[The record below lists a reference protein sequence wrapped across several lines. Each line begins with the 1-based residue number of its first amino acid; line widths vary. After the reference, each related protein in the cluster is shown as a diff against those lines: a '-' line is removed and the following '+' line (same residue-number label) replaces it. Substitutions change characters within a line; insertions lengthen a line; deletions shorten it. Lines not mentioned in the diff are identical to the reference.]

1 MADGPLPVTESAQ
14 EGYSP
19 HTVRLAWI
27 LALAYLLVVAYASM
41 LPFHGWRVPPE
52 EILRFLAAPWP
63 RFITLQDVI
72 VNIVAYVPLGL
83 LLSIGWGAHYGP
95 ARGAAAAT
103 LAVLALSL
111 VMEFAQMFLPVR
123 IASNV
128 DLLANGTGGLI
139 GAMAAPLLAPTQSL
153 GGRLHAARHRLF
165 LDGMLADTG
174 LVIVTLWLLT
184 QLHPNAQ
191 LFGTGALRATL
202 DIPAAF
208 AHTPLLA
215 FGSEATVVLF
225 NLLGVGLMLLAL
237 MRDRAR
243 VFPVLGAVVAAA
255 LAVKLFNTVALVQ
268 APAPFA
274 WLTPGVMAGL
284 VSGGLLLWVA
294 ARLPRAVQLA
304 AAACCIVI
312 ATTAINLAPDNPYHS
327 VPPRLLARGASHF
340 LSFSGIARALSE
352 LWPLLALAYL
362 ACGLGLRDRSD
373 MRNPI

>member
-1 MADGPLPVTESAQ
+1 VTESLQ

-41 LPFHGWRVPPE
+41 VPFHGWRVPPE
-52 EILRFLAAPWP
+52 EISRFLVAPWP
-63 RFITLQDVI
+63 RFITLQDVV

-83 LLSIGWGAHYGP
+83 LLSIGWGAHHGP

-111 VMEFAQMFLPVR
+111 AMELAQMFLPAR

-128 DLLANGTGGLI
+128 DLLANGIGGLI
-139 GAMAAPLLAPTQSL
+139 GAMAAPLLAPTQFL

-165 LDGMLADTG
+165 LDGMLADIG
-174 LVIVTLWLLT
+174 LVIVTLWLLS
-184 QLHPNAQ
+184 QLHPTAQ

-202 DIPAAF
+202 DIPAIL

-215 FGSEATVVLF
+215 FGSEAAVVLF
-225 NLLGVGLMLLAL
+225 NLLGVGLMLLGL
-237 MRDRAR
+237 MRERQRA
-243 VFPVLGAVVAAA
+243 FPVLSTAVAAA
-255 LAVKLFNTVALVQ
+255 LAVKLFNAVALVQ

-284 VSGGLLLWVA
+284 VAGGPLLWLA
-294 ARLPRAVQLA
+294 AQLPRAAQLA

-352 LWPLLALAYL
+352 LWPVLALAYL
-362 ACGLGLRDRSD
+362 ACALGLRDRSGA
-373 MRNPI
+373 RNPI

>member
-1 MADGPLPVTESAQ
+1 MTESLQ

-52 EILRFLAAPWP
+52 EIRRFLVAPWP

-72 VNIVAYVPLGL
+72 VNIVAYIPLGL
-83 LLSIGWGAHYGP
+83 LFSVGWGARHGP
-95 ARGAAAAT
+95 ARGAAAAI

-111 VMEFAQMFLPVR
+111 AMEFAQMFLPAR

-128 DLLANGTGGLI
+128 DLLANGIGGLI
-139 GAMAAPLLAPTQSL
+139 GAMAAPLLAPTQFL

-174 LVIVTLWLLT
+174 LVIVALWLLT
-184 QLHPNAQ
+184 QFHPTAQ

-202 DIPAAF
+202 DIPAAIT
-208 AHTPLLA
+208 HTPLLA
-215 FGSEATVVLF
+215 FGSEAAVVLF

-237 MRDRAR
+237 MRERQRA
-243 VFPVLGAVVAAA
+243 FPVLGAVVAAA
-255 LAVKLFNTVALVQ
+255 IVVKLFNAVALVQ

-284 VSGGLLLWVA
+284 LAGGPLLWVA

-312 ATTAINLAPDNPYHS
+312 ATVAINLAPDNPYHS

-352 LWPLLALAYL
+352 LWPLLAIGHL
-362 ACGLGLRDRSD
+362 ACALARRGLDET
-373 MRNPI
+373 RNPI